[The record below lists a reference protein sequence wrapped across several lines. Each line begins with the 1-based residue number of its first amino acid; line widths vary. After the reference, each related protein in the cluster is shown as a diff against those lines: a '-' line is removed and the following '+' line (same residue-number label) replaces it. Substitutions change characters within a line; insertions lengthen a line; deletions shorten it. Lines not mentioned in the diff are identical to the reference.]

1 MPTAQISTLPIT
13 SPSISSEEGRRE
25 HPPPLITFEFLSKNE
40 EIFPWEISQAIH
52 LYSDNPANILAE
64 QTVLSLFWKTRMTFV
79 ESLIPAEELQEW
91 SRRREL
97 QIEQKMLGLGSEQ
110 NTWMD
115 DIERRL
121 QKNKDALGLMKAFN
135 EAFDDYPASFE
146 NLKAGLMEIV
156 DKTKRQ
162 GNRRIK
168 NNPIKWQLRND
179 NYITDEELERNEMNV
194 QLAIIN
200 HDKFV
205 DSLDIPMSIEMSDDE
220 INSLYAETGE
230 SATLIVSNQL

>member
-1 MPTAQISTLPIT
+1 
-13 SPSISSEEGRRE
+13 
-25 HPPPLITFEFLSKNE
+25 
-40 EIFPWEISQAIH
+40 
-52 LYSDNPANILAE
+52 
-64 QTVLSLFWKTRMTFV
+64 MTFV

-91 SRRREL
+91 TRRREL
-97 QIEQKMLGLGSEQ
+97 QIEQKMLGLGSQQ

-115 DIERRL
+115 DIERSL

-135 EAFDDYPASFE
+135 EAFADYPASFE
-146 NLKAGLMEIV
+146 NLRASLMEIV

-179 NYITDEELERNEMNV
+179 DYITDEELERNEINV
-194 QLAIIN
+194 QLAINN
-200 HDKFV
+200 HDKYV
-205 DSLDIPMSIEMSDDE
+205 DSLDIPEGIEMSDDE
-220 INSLYAETGE
+220 INSLYDRTDE